1 MPQPFTARVSNN
13 KLSFLTLLRSRGG
26 LGEGEGAEEW
36 GREGGRDNW
45 REGRKDGTDPV

>member
-26 LGEGEGAEEW
+26 VGGEGGGGGGGAEER
-36 GREGGRDNW
+36 GEGGGAGER
-45 REGRKDGTDPV
+45 